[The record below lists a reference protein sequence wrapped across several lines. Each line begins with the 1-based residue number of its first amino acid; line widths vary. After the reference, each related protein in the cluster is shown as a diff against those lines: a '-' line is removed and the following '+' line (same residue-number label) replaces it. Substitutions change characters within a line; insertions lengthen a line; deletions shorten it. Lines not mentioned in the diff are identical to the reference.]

1 MTKLWQKTPAWLTY
15 TVLFT
20 VLSGVMAGSLL
31 MTGRSMVWEL
41 DGFAQHY
48 PILLQLRHMIATFLA
63 NPSQGFTHWSWAI
76 SLGSDQLTNLS
87 YYVIGDLFNYLVILF
102 PKNHLELAFEFLIF
116 LRMYASGLAFMLYT
130 STYRFKKI
138 SRVIGALAYAFN
150 GYALSTGLHHP
161 FFILP
166 LIFFPLLCYGI
177 DRILLNK
184 SWLPL
189 ALAVFLTLFANF
201 YFAWILAIGAFVYL
215 IIRLL
220 SQRKAEDFQFLKS
233 LGKMMLAVI
242 LGLGMSAVV
251 FLPTALFATKSTRI
265 HQAFANGMWFFP
277 PEYYLKMPSAI
288 LPTGRAMSFW
298 LVIGISS
305 LSFLGVIY
313 TLKHFK
319 QYWWQNVGLIVA
331 LIGILIPAFGAVMN
345 AISTPSNR
353 WFLLA
358 NIIFGLATM
367 ALVDHLNQLT
377 KNDIAWLTASGLA
390 LIVIVWATN
399 GFILNLKAHDAVS
412 YGFLLLTVIALL
424 AIFIFKWRPWIKVSL
439 MLGLFMLNIA
449 SNIIGIYSPN
459 ASNLAIQQL
468 NRGLATRF
476 SNDYYNGAQ
485 KYVKQQPGFFRTS
498 MAPRYHYNQHL
509 QNLANYTNTN
519 TDLSINSGIN
529 NTSVY
534 LTLQNGYLGNFSRSI
549 GNSQFSMNTP
559 IAQGD
564 YRTAFNNLLGV
575 RYIFAKANQ
584 KKPPMVPYGYHLI
597 KNANGQPKIFQAK
610 ARVNAVPAIE
620 NMDGTVIYQS
630 NNALPLAYTQFKTFS
645 NKAYQKL
652 DPVNRERVM
661 TQGAVVSDR
670 ENQHPL
676 TYNSPS
682 KTLKYQVQINRS
694 TLIDSGKKLTAYRLG
709 VLGDKDQRKIIEQ
722 PHAQV
727 SLGANLQKTKDLL
740 ATNRLIYENNQYEN
754 RNGLKKLTTDVTGKP
769 LQYTLK
775 VNQPKQTKNAE
786 LYLVLSGIK
795 QTDGSI
801 AEHNQWTA
809 NQFLLQNKLY
819 SRLGK
824 VNAARAHLLKPTFG
838 GYNFDAYTNVF
849 HNGYAQYD
857 NDNLSN
863 YRQINNMVL
872 NLGYSTKSRKQ
883 IKLNFN
889 MVKNIKF
896 KSVKLIAM
904 PFNKRY
910 DQQLQ
915 KLKQSGLTHL
925 SVKNNRVTGNSHNTQ
940 NGTLVTSI
948 PYSSGWKLTI
958 DGKSTPTFVVN
969 QGFVG
974 AKLPARQHR
983 IKLTYTTPGLGIS
996 KWISI
1001 FSWLIVLLAIGFVGF
1016 RQLLPK
1022 QRPRPRHSST
1032 QPPSND
1038 QKPLD

>member
-1 MTKLWQKTPAWLTY
+1 MTKLWRKTPAWLTY
-15 TVLFT
+15 SVLFT
-20 VLSGVMAGSLL
+20 VLIGFIAGSLL

-48 PILLQLRHMIATFLA
+48 PILVQLRHMIAAFLT
-63 NPSQGFTHWSWAI
+63 NPSQGFTHWSWHI

-102 PKNHLELAFEFLIF
+102 PKNHLEMAFAFLVF
-116 LRMYASGLAFMLYT
+116 LRMYVSGLAFMLYT
-130 STYRFKKI
+130 STYQFKKI
-138 SRVIGALAYAFN
+138 SRIIGALAYAFN

-177 DRILLNK
+177 DRVLLNK

-201 YFAWILAIGAFVYL
+201 YFAWILAIGTFIYL

-220 SQRKAEDFQFLKS
+220 SRRKAGDFHFWQS
-233 LGKMMLAVI
+233 VGKMALAVI

-265 HQAFANGMWFFP
+265 HQAFANGMVFFP

-288 LPTGRAMSFW
+288 LPTGRAMNFW

-319 QYWWQNVGLIVA
+319 KYRWQNIGLIVA
-331 LIGILIPAFGAVMN
+331 LIGILIPAFGAIMN
-345 AISTPSNR
+345 AVSTPSNR

-367 ALVDHLNQLT
+367 ALVDHLDQLT
-377 KNDIAWLTASGLA
+377 KNDIAWLTGAGTL
-390 LIVIVWATN
+390 LIIIVWAAN
-399 GFILNLKAHDAVS
+399 GFILNLKAHDAVT

-424 AIFIFKWRPWIKVSL
+424 ITFIFKWQPWIKVGL
-439 MLGLFMLNIA
+439 ILVLFMLNLA
-449 SNIIGIYSPN
+449 ANIIGIYSPN
-459 ASNLAIQQL
+459 ASSLAIQQL

-476 SNDYYNGAQ
+476 SKDYYNGAQ
-485 KYVKQQPGFFRTS
+485 QYVKQQSGFFRTS
-498 MAPRYHYNQHL
+498 MAPRYHYNEHL

-534 LTLQNGYLGNFSRSI
+534 LTLQNGYLGKFSRSV

-575 RYIFAKANQ
+575 RYVFAKANT
-584 KKPPMVPYGYHLI
+584 KKPPMVPYGYHLV
-597 KNANGQPKIFQAK
+597 KNANGQPKVFQAK

-620 NMDGTVIYQS
+620 NMAGTVIYKT

-645 NKAYQKL
+645 TNAYNRL
-652 DPVNRERVM
+652 NPVNRERVM
-661 TQGAVVSDR
+661 TQGAVVDAKH
-670 ENQHPL
+670 NTQPL
-676 TYNSPS
+676 NYQSPS
-682 KTLKYQVQINRS
+682 KNLDYQVQVDRS
-694 TLIDSGKKLTAYRLG
+694 SFIDSGKKLTAYRLG
-709 VLGDKDQRKIIEQ
+709 ILGDKNQKQLVNQ

-740 ATNRLIYENNQYEN
+740 ATNRMIYENNQYEN

-769 LQYTLK
+769 LQYYLK
-775 VNQPKQTKNAE
+775 VKQPKQTKNAE

-795 QTDGSI
+795 QTDGTV
-801 AEHNQWTA
+801 ADHNKWMA
-809 NQFLLQNKLY
+809 NKYLLQNKLY

-824 VNAARAHLLKPTFG
+824 LNVARHSLLKPTFG
-838 GYNFDAYTNVF
+838 GYNFDAYTTGF

-863 YRQINNMVL
+863 YRQIDNMVL
-872 NLGYSTKSRKQ
+872 NLGYSTKSRKR
-883 IKLNFN
+883 IKLNFD

-904 PFNKRY
+904 PFNKSY
-910 DQQLQ
+910 DKQMQ
-915 KLKQSGLTHL
+915 KLKQSGL
-925 SVKNNRVTGNSHNTQ
+925 NNLKVSTNQVTGQSHNDIS
-940 NGTLVTSI
+940 GTLVTSI
-948 PYSSGWKLTI
+948 PYSSGWRLTI
-958 DGKSTPTFVVN
+958 DGKPTKTFVVN
-969 QGFVG
+969 KGFVG
-974 AKLPARQHR
+974 AKLPAGKHQ
-983 IKLTYTTPGLGIS
+983 IKLMYETPGLGLS

-1001 FSWLIVLLAIGFVGF
+1001 FSWLIVILSISYVGVRFLLVRKSQPNNANN
-1016 RQLLPK
+1016 K
-1022 QRPRPRHSST
+1022 QSPTNR
-1032 QPPSND
+1032 
-1038 QKPLD
+1038 KPLD

>member
-1 MTKLWQKTPAWLTY
+1 MTKLWRKTPAWLTY
-15 TVLFT
+15 SVLFT
-20 VLSGVMAGSLL
+20 VLTGIIAGSLL

-48 PILLQLRHMIATFLA
+48 PILVQLRHMIATFLSD
-63 NPSQGFTHWSWAI
+63 PSRGFTHWSWGI

-102 PKNHLELAFEFLIF
+102 PKNHIEMAFEFLIF
-116 LRMYASGLAFMLYT
+116 LRMYASGLSFMLYT
-130 STYRFKKI
+130 STYKFKKI

-177 DRILLNK
+177 DRIILNK
-184 SWLPL
+184 SWIPL

-201 YFAWILAIGAFVYL
+201 YFAWILAIGTFIYL
-215 IIRLL
+215 IIRVL
-220 SQRKAEDFQFLKS
+220 SRRKAADFHFLKS
-233 LGKMMLAVI
+233 LGKMAISVI
-242 LGLGMSAVV
+242 LGLGMSAIV

-265 HQAFANGMWFFP
+265 HQAFANGMVLFP

-288 LPTGRAMSFW
+288 LPTGRAMNFW
-298 LVIGISS
+298 LVIGITS
-305 LSFLGVIY
+305 LSFLGVVY
-313 TLKHFK
+313 TLRHFK
-319 QYWWQNVGLIVA
+319 KYFWQNVGLIIA
-331 LIGILIPAFGAVMN
+331 LIGILIPAFGAIMN

-367 ALVDHLNQLT
+367 ALIDNLDQLT
-377 KNDIAWLTASGLA
+377 KNDIAWLTASG
-390 LIVIVWATN
+390 IVLVILVWATN
-399 GFILNLKAHDAVS
+399 GFILNLKAHDAIS
-412 YGFLLLTVIALL
+412 YGYLFLTVIALL
-424 AIFIFKWRPWIKVSL
+424 VIFTFKWKPWVKVSL
-439 MLGLFMLNIA
+439 ILCLFMLNIA

-476 SNDYYNGAQ
+476 SKDYYNGAQ
-485 KYVKQQPGFFRTS
+485 QYIKKQPGFFRTS
-498 MAPRYHYNQHL
+498 MAPRYHYNEHL

-534 LTLQNGYLGNFSRSI
+534 LTLQNGYLGKFSRSV

-564 YRTAFNNLLGV
+564 YRTAFNNLIGV
-575 RYIFAKANQ
+575 QYIFAKANT
-584 KKPPMVPYGYHLI
+584 KKPPMVPYGYHII
-597 KNANGQPKIFQAK
+597 KNANGQPKVFQAQ

-620 NMDGTVIYQS
+620 NMDGTVIYKT
-630 NNALPLAYTQFKTFS
+630 NNALPLAYTQFRTFS
-645 NKAYQKL
+645 TNAYNHL

-661 TQGAVVSDR
+661 TQGAVVSPK
-670 ENQHPL
+670 NNNSPL
-676 TYNSPS
+676 TYQSAS
-682 KTLKYQVQINRS
+682 KNLKYQVQVDRS
-694 TLIDSGKKLTAYRLG
+694 SFIDSGKKLTAYRLG
-709 VLGDKDQRKIIEQ
+709 ILGDKDQKQVIEQ

-740 ATNRLIYENNQYEN
+740 ATNRMIYENNQYEN
-754 RNGLKKLTTDVTGKP
+754 RNGLRKMTTDVTGKP
-769 LQYTLK
+769 LQYSLK
-775 VNQPKQTKNAE
+775 VNKPKQTKNAE
-786 LYLVLSGIK
+786 LYLVLTGIN

-801 AEHNQWTA
+801 ADHNNWAA
-809 NQFLLQNKLY
+809 NTFLLQNKLY

-824 VNAARAHLLKPTFG
+824 LNVARHSLLTPTFG
-838 GYNFDAYTNVF
+838 GYNFDAFTNVF

-863 YRQINNMVL
+863 YRQIDNMVL

-883 IKLNFN
+883 IKLDFN
-889 MVKNIKF
+889 LVKNIKF

-904 PFNKRY
+904 PFNKSY
-910 DQQLQ
+910 DNQIQ
-915 KLKQSGLTHL
+915 KLKRTGLNHL
-925 SVKNNRVTGNSHNTQ
+925 KVSDNQVTGQSHNGS

-948 PYSSGWKLTI
+948 PYSSGWKLQI
-958 DGKSTPTFVVN
+958 DGKPTNTFVVN
-969 QGFVG
+969 KGFIG
-974 AKLPARQHR
+974 ATLPAGNHQ
-983 IKLTYTTPGLGIS
+983 IKLVYTTPGLQIS

-1001 FSWLIVLLAIGFVGF
+1001 ISWLIMILAMLSVGF
-1016 RQLLPK
+1016 RLVLPK
-1022 QRPRPRHSST
+1022 KKNRAAHAVNKQPST
-1032 QPPSND
+1032 G